1 MLGLKVKFLKV
12 ELDPEFVEAEAEV
25 AFAVAEVAFVVAKV
39 EIAVVEIFMV
49 NLNHHQMS
57 LFLL

>member
-25 AFAVAEVAFVVAKV
+25 AFAVAEVAFVV
-39 EIAVVEIFMV
+39 VEIFMV

>member
-1 MLGLKVKFLKV
+1 MLGLKAKFLKV

-25 AFAVAEVAFVVAKV
+25 AFAVAEVAFVV
-39 EIAVVEIFMV
+39 VEIFMV